1 MRKIREVLRLAFG
14 STMSRRSIAQSL
26 GMSRDAVADYLVR
39 AQNAGLSWPLPED
52 LDDQQLEHRL
62 YPPLPATGARRAEPG
77 WAEVHREL
85 KLPGA
90 TLQALHDEYL
100 AANPNGMQRSQ
111 FCNLYRRWCRTLK
124 TYMREVHA
132 AGDKVFVDYAGP
144 TMSVHDAATGQVF
157 TAQIFVGTLGASNYT
172 YAEATWSQKLP
183 DWIAANVRMLEFFG
197 GTPNFIVC
205 DNLKSGVTRPSLTE
219 PLVNESYQ
227 NFAAHYGTTI
237 LPTRPHRP
245 KDKAKVEGHVLIVER
260 WIRFQIRKRVFT
272 SLGELNDAIRELLIH
287 LNAKPFQKLPGSRA
301 SSFEA
306 TDKPALQKLPTRPY
320 EYVEFRRAR
329 VGMDKMI
336 DVDGRLFSVPAKL
349 VSEEV
354 DIRVTSS
361 AVEVMHAG
369 RRVASHIRTPGNK
382 PVIDQT
388 HLTAADQ
395 AYGMWSPEREIEWAK
410 SVGSSTVEFVSQRL
424 AASGNKTMGYRLG
437 MGMRKLAS
445 EYGDQRMET
454 TCKRA
459 LESGATRVS
468 SLRAILANRLDVAGA
483 PLMEADFDHENL
495 RGPGYYH

>member
-1 MRKIREVLRLAFG
+1 MR
-14 STMSRRSIAQSL
+14 AQS
-26 GMSRDAVADYLVR
+26 
-39 AQNAGLSWPLPED
+39 AGLSWPLPED

-62 YPPLPATGARRAEPG
+62 YPPLPSTGVRRPEPD

-85 KLPGA
+85 KRPGA

-100 AANPNGMQRSQ
+100 SANLNGMQRSQ
-111 FCNLYRRWCRTLK
+111 FCNLYRRWCRTIKSYL
-124 TYMREVHA
+124 REVHV

-144 TMSVHDAATGQVF
+144 TMKVHDAATGQVF
-157 TAQIFVGTLGASNYT
+157 TAQVFVAVLGASNYT
-172 YAEATWSQKLP
+172 YAEATRSQKLP
-183 DWIAANVRMLEFFG
+183 DWIAANVRMLESFG
-197 GTPNFIVC
+197 GTPNFIVI

-245 KDKAKVEGHVLIVER
+245 KDKAKAERHVLIVER
-260 WIRFQIRKRVFT
+260 WIMFTLRKRVFV
-272 SLGELNDAIRELLIH
+272 SLGELNQAIHELLVH
-287 LNAKPFQKLPGSRA
+287 LNAKPFQKLPGNRA

-306 TDKPALQKLPTRPY
+306 TDKPALQKLLARPY

-336 DVDGRLFSVPAKL
+336 DVGGRLFSAPAKL

-354 DIRVTSS
+354 DVRVTAS
-361 AVEVMHAG
+361 AVEVLHG
-369 RRVASHIRTPGNK
+369 GHRVASHIRTPGTV
-382 PVIDQT
+382 PVIDPD
-388 HLTAADQ
+388 HLTPADH
-395 AYGMWSPEREIEWAK
+395 AYGMWSPEREIEWATA
-410 SVGSSTVEFVSQRL
+410 VGPSTLEFVSQRL
-424 AASGNKTMGYRLG
+424 AASSNKTIDYRLG
-437 MGMRKLAS
+437 LGMRKLAS

-454 TCKRA
+454 TCAKA
-459 LESGATRVS
+459 LASGATRLAG
-468 SLRAILANRLDVAGA
+468 LRTILANRLDVAGA

>member
-1 MRKIREVLRLAFG
+1 MVVAKTVVLFDVDNTLLDNDQIAVDLTQHLDEEIGSRGERQYWAIFEELRTQLGYVDYLGALQRYRQEYPRDPHLLTLSRFLLNYPFAERLFPQAREVVRHVSQWAQAVILSDGDVVFQPRKIDRSGLFEV
-14 STMSRRSIAQSL
+14 
-26 GMSRDAVADYLVR
+26 
-39 AQNAGLSWPLPED
+39 
-52 LDDQQLEHRL
+52 
-62 YPPLPATGARRAEPG
+62 
-77 WAEVHREL
+77 
-85 KLPGA
+85 
-90 TLQALHDEYL
+90 
-100 AANPNGMQRSQ
+100 
-111 FCNLYRRWCRTLK
+111 
-124 TYMREVHA
+124 
-132 AGDKVFVDYAGP
+132 
-144 TMSVHDAATGQVF
+144 
-157 TAQIFVGTLGASNYT
+157 
-172 YAEATWSQKLP
+172 
-183 DWIAANVRMLEFFG
+183 
-197 GTPNFIVC
+197 
-205 DNLKSGVTRPSLTE
+205 
-219 PLVNESYQ
+219 
-227 NFAAHYGTTI
+227 
-237 LPTRPHRP
+237 
-245 KDKAKVEGHVLIVER
+245 VEGHVLIVER
-260 WIRFQIRKRVFT
+260 WIRFQLRKRVFT
-272 SLGELNDAIRELLIH
+272 SLGELNRAIRELLIH
-287 LNAKPFQKLPGSRA
+287 LNAKPFQKLPGCRA
-301 SSFEA
+301 SSFEV
-306 TDKPALQKLPTRPY
+306 TDRPALQKLPARPY

-410 SVGSSTVEFVSQRL
+410 SIGPSTVEFVSQRL

-437 MGMRKLAS
+437 MGLRKLAG